1 VTWHG
6 AGRLRLAGRR
16 RIEAAANSDL
26 RREDAERGPGDRVEE
41 RGNHCG
47 FPVCQAQAK
56 LTAAKALA
64 EVQRRWW
71 NGEATARGK
80 QLRDWVSA
88 RVGETRK

>member
-47 FPVCQAQAK
+47 FPVCQA
-56 LTAAKALA
+56 
-64 EVQRRWW
+64 
-71 NGEATARGK
+71 
-80 QLRDWVSA
+80 
-88 RVGETRK
+88 